1 MTQEIKLKLEQAAE
15 TSWEQDQKTNPTP
28 VNPYAY
34 VYGFKAG
41 AKTILENP
49 SEWGLC
55 SLEVLEATSVSVGKA
70 WADNERLKS
79 QLAKYREVLEHLE
92 RFTSDNPDYEF
103 INHRLKEALKQE
115 G

>member
-1 MTQEIKLKLEQAAE
+1 MTQEIKDKLEQAAI
-15 TSWEQDQKTNPTP
+15 QYGRAGKL
-28 VNPYAY
+28 VNECYP
-34 VYGFKAG
+34 FMDG
-41 AKTILENP
+41 AQTILENP
-49 SEWGLC
+49 IEWGLC